1 MERMNRLS
9 KLSRIFRA
17 SELYTR
23 ALHLYSISR
32 ETAIVT
38 YKEWS
43 AYRSHALVSVFVGPV
58 SFAVQYFI
66 WHSIFTVKDTVNGL
80 TLQQMLTYYAI
91 SSVLYYITF
100 DFADWNL
107 QMLIHSGKFLTFML
121 RPVSHR
127 FFALSQKAGHR
138 LLGFWVEFLPVYMI
152 FLLVFRIRVTPEKPL
167 WAVISVLLSFLMTF
181 LTNYCIGITA
191 FWLTRTGGLR
201 MMFNLMKDIFAGS
214 FIPLTFFPAE
224 FQKLLF
230 FLPFQYITYVPTRVF
245 IGSYQLAD
253 MSISIP
259 CIVGIQAIA
268 VLLMWLISE
277 ILWRAAIN
285 KFSGVGA

>member
-1 MERMNRLS
+1 LERISRFSNLNRICRTN
-9 KLSRIFRA
+9 KLFIQALRLYGIF
-17 SELYTR
+17 
-23 ALHLYSISR
+23 R

-58 SFAVQYFI
+58 AFAVQYFI
-66 WHSIFTVKDTVNGL
+66 WHSIFAVKDTVNGL

-138 LLGFWVEFLPVYMI
+138 LLGFWVEFLPVYLI
-152 FLLVFRIRVTPEKPL
+152 FLLVFRVRVIPEKTL
-167 WAVISVLLSFLMTF
+167 WAVVSILLSFLMTF

-214 FIPLTFFPAE
+214 FIPLIFFPE
-224 FQKLLF
+224 GFQKVLF
-230 FLPFQYITYVPTRVF
+230 FLHFQYITYVPTRVF
-245 IGSYQLAD
+245 IGSYQLAG

-259 CIVGIQAIA
+259 GIVGIQALA

-277 ILWRAAIN
+277 ILWRIAIN
-285 KFSGVGA
+285 RFSGVGA